1 MMGVL
6 AALAL
11 ADGAMAPKTGEA
23 PATLERQDMGQLL
36 SVRRVY
42 VDRLTG
48 GRPRRRCAI

>member
-11 ADGAMAPKTGEA
+11 ADGPWRPKPVRR
-23 PATLERQDMGQLL
+23 PATLERQDMGQLPPCAG
-36 SVRRVY
+36 STWIGSRA
-42 VDRLTG
+42 